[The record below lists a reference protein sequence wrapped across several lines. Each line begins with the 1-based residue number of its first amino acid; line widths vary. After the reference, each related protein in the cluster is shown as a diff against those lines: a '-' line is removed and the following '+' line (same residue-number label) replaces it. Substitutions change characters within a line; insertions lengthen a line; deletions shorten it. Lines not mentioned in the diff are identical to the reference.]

1 MKKVIETLKKIL
13 VCIFI
18 LSISIAIVMRSEQN
32 PIANRVPTIDSDVY
46 IYIGEELNNGKVIY
60 KDIFDHKGPL
70 FHFIEFIGVKAS
82 FNNGYIGIWIIEVI
96 SMLIT
101 MIFLYKTSKQIT
113 LNRLI
118 SCFVLFVSAVPLS
131 LFFINGNYPEE
142 YSLPFISVSLY
153 YIVKYLIND
162 EQMTLRKGLIIGS
175 CFACVALIKLNLIS
189 VWAIFILC
197 IWGKL
202 AFKKNWDELKKC
214 VLYLF
219 VGAIVPIIIVIV
231 VLLFQ
236 GNFIE
241 CIKQY
246 ILFNFKYA
254 TDTEGSL
261 EGTLKLFGTK
271 AFYISIIACLFD
283 VIYRIVSKKHGKLLT
298 VSSLVYLL
306 VAFYIVIMPRNE
318 YRHYGM
324 ILTPAYIVPLSILVK
339 DFFEIIQA
347 DEYII
352 TRIIGIVFLLY
363 AILDITRRDIVTF
376 KKDLYIA
383 NTERFALRETKLT
396 NYIKENTDE
405 DDNILVLGNE
415 CNIYLMS
422 ERWCN
427 CKHIYQIP
435 IVRIDSNIM
444 NETINEIK
452 ENKPEL
458 IVLKITNYTEVA
470 NSFYKYLE
478 ETNAYEKVTAFDNY
492 DVYLI
497 NEE

>member
-1 MKKVIETLKKIL
+1 MKKVIEILKKVL

-18 LSISIAIVMRSEQN
+18 LSISIVIVMRSEQN
-32 PIANRVPTIDSDVY
+32 PIANRVPTVDSDVY
-46 IYIGEELNNGKVIY
+46 IYIGEELNNGKTIY

-70 FHFIEFIGVKAS
+70 FHFIEFLGVKIS

-96 SMLIT
+96 SMLVT
-101 MIFLYKTSKQIT
+101 MIFLYKASKQIT
-113 LNRLI
+113 LNRLL
-118 SCFVLFVSAVPLS
+118 SCLAVFVAVVPLS

-142 YSLPFISVSLY
+142 YALPYISISLY
-153 YIVKYLIND
+153 YIVKYLINN
-162 EQMTLRKGLIIGS
+162 EQMTLKKGVIIGS
-175 CFACVALIKLNLIS
+175 CFGCVALIKLNLIS
-189 VWAIFILC
+189 IWVIFVLY
-197 IWGKL
+197 IWGRL
-202 AFKKNWDELKKC
+202 IFEKKWNELKKC

-219 VGAIVPIIIVIV
+219 IGAIIPIIIAII
-231 VLLFQ
+231 VLLFEESLV
-236 GNFIE
+236 E

-271 AFYISIIACLFD
+271 VFYISIIACLLD
-283 VIYRIVSKKHGKLLT
+283 IIYKILTKKNGKILT
-298 VSSLVYLL
+298 LSSLIYLI
-306 VAFYIVIMPRNE
+306 FTFGIVIMPKNE

-324 ILTPAYIVPLSILVK
+324 ILTPAYIMPLSFLVK
-339 DFFEIIQA
+339 DFFEMIQA
-347 DEYII
+347 DEYRL
-352 TRIIGIVFLLY
+352 TRIIAIIFLLY
-363 AILDITRRDIVTF
+363 VILNVTRRDIVIL

-383 NTERFALRETKLT
+383 NTERFALKETNLT

-405 DDNILVLGNE
+405 EDKILVLGNE

-435 IVRIDSNIM
+435 IVRIDPNIM
-444 NETINEIK
+444 IETINEIK
-452 ENKPEL
+452 ENRPEL
-458 IVLKITNYTEVA
+458 IVLKITKYTEVA
-470 NSFYKYLE
+470 DSFYKYLE

-497 NEE
+497 NED